1 MPIEKSQKFG
11 AELKEESRDRV
22 VDDAQE
28 EEHDE
33 EDDGIC
39 RQRPW

>member
-1 MPIEKSQKFG
+1 LKKAKNSEAK
-11 AELKEESRDRV
+11 LKEESRDRV

>member
-1 MPIEKSQKFG
+1 MICWLTSHANKKSVAK
-11 AELKEESRDRV
+11 LKEESRDRV

-33 EDDGIC
+33 EDDGI
-39 RQRPW
+39 